1 MQLSVVIVSYNAA
14 PFLELCLLSV
24 VKAIEGLKAEIIVVD
39 NNSSDGTCQMV
50 QSHFKEV
57 KLIVNTT
64 NLGFAVANNLG
75 VLEAKG
81 AYVLILNPDTVVAE
95 DTFTNCLD
103 FAKATKNLGALGV
116 KLIDGSGHFLP
127 ESKRNFPKPLVTF
140 YKMFGVN
147 SKNHAYYATQ
157 VAENDTDKV
166 DVLVGAFM
174 WLKREAYFAVDGFD
188 TDYFMYGEDIDLSY
202 KLSKKGFQNYYLGS
216 ESVIHFKGESTKK
229 NVKYLKYFYKAMFVF
244 YKKHIDNNFVFE
256 LFLELGMT
264 LWFVIKY
271 VQIKCSF
278 SKKIK
283 IKKAVYLGSN
293 AEVLRGLKK
302 YFSDFNFEGRNALN
316 ANFKGLVVFDLSY
329 TSFKKLIQNIE
340 KYKRKQRWFRIFIP
354 NSKRLIGSDTA
365 NDRGQVIVLN

>member
-24 VKAIEGLKAEIIVVD
+24 VKAVENLEAEIIVVD
-39 NNSSDGTCQMV
+39 NQSTDATCQMV
-50 QSHFKEV
+50 KSNFKEV
-57 KLIVNTT
+57 KLIVNQS
-64 NLGFAVANNLG
+64 NLGFATANNIG

-81 AYVLILNPDTVVAE
+81 DYVLILNPDTVVAE
-95 DTFTNCLD
+95 DTFINCLN
-103 FAKATKNLGALGV
+103 FANATENLGALGV

-127 ESKRNFPKPLVTF
+127 ESKRNFPRPLVTF
-140 YKMFGVN
+140 YKMFSVN

-157 VAENDTDKV
+157 VAENDTSKV
-166 DVLVGAFM
+166 VVLVGAFM
-174 WLKREAYFAVDGFD
+174 LLKRKTYLAVEGFD

-229 NVKYLKYFYKAMFVF
+229 NVKYLKYFYKAMFIF
-244 YKKHIDNNFVFE
+244 YKKHLKNNFVFE

-271 VQIKCSF
+271 VQIKLSF

-283 IKKAVYLGSN
+283 IKEAVYLGSN
-293 AEVLRGLKK
+293 SEVLSQLKK
-302 YFSDFNFEGRNALN
+302 HFGAFNFESQNALN
-316 ANFKGLVVFDLSY
+316 DNFKGLIVFDLSS
-329 TSFKKLIQNIE
+329 TSFKNFIQNLE
-340 KYKRKQRWFRIFIP
+340 KYKHPQRWFRILLP
-354 NSKRLIGSDTA
+354 KSKLLIGSDSA
-365 NDRGQVIVLN
+365 NDSGEVVLLN